1 METSIETE
9 PVPQD
14 VSLERRGS
22 TVVAV
27 PREGRPA
34 LTAVEVEETIAQPP
48 PRRRV
53 CVSVVGREIQ
63 RVHGLAVS
71 LDQQSLKILFK
82 ARPPVTRGCAAEKDP
97 VRPGAHQN
105 AV

>member
-34 LTAVEVEETIAQPP
+34 LTAVEVEETIAQ
-48 PRRRV
+48 
-53 CVSVVGREIQ
+53 
-63 RVHGLAVS
+63 L
-71 LDQQSLKILFK
+71 
-82 ARPPVTRGCAAEKDP
+82 
-97 VRPGAHQN
+97 RPGEESVCQLSAARFN
-105 AV
+105 ACTVSPSRWTSSP